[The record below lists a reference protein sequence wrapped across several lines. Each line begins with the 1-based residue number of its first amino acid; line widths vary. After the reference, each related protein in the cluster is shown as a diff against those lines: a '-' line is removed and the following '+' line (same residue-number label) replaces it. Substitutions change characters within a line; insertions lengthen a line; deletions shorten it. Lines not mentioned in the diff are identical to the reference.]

1 MPTPLST
8 APTLANATNTL
19 LGSSVANEGTL
30 LNAGY
35 RALNGGLQDIKT
47 GQMLPGIQYN
57 PGETQ
62 ILADP
67 NLIPNILQQFRG
79 ITSTSQTPNEAA
91 GIPPIVDPNAV
102 PGGQDPNAPQA
113 STVPLPPPPPQT
125 PPTPTYD
132 ALGNQIQPGQTGVN
146 PQGINPTAP
155 PPSGQVPQV
164 LQPVQQLQPIQQTQA
179 VQQPQIAQAPQN
191 QTSLVDIWDS
201 RLDLQQAFPNK
212 GKGLDDWWN
221 LHGVREYPNTQLVAP
236 GTAGIRNP
244 KELEAQATQTN
255 IAEPIHEV
263 STTTPVDFQENPI
276 RAYTQ
281 LYTDVLKASG
291 VATFKAEYEKLA
303 DEMAGKVADELNNPW
318 LVESIKNARI
328 KKIQDKYDT
337 KLSLYKTL
345 YDQGMQEAHF
355 ITNGAYNAYADK
367 TKSDATALQN
377 ATQNAIDL
385 AKLQSGSEMT
395 TDMKEYALYIEQGGS
410 GSFIDYQR
418 EVANLKRSSTNIFV
432 GGSGLDS
439 KTLTQV
445 QGIANSFDNEQVV
458 KNYNVIAEGYNFVRG
473 LSDKSTNP
481 ADDQALIYA
490 LAKALDPNSVVR
502 EGEYATA
509 QKYAQSWVKA
519 YGKTVTQA
527 LQGKGFLSEEARRNI
542 KTTIGSRFQASK
554 QNYDN
559 VYNEYGRRINNIT
572 GSADGLDY
580 LTNYGGAYSAQTT
593 STDTSSII
601 SDIQSA
607 IHDTSNWA
615 TREDL
620 IPALANEYGISLDEA
635 ANYVYSNWS
644 DNASR

>member
-1 MPTPLST
+1 
-8 APTLANATNTL
+8 
-19 LGSSVANEGTL
+19 
-30 LNAGY
+30 
-35 RALNGGLQDIKT
+35 
-47 GQMLPGIQYN
+47 
-57 PGETQ
+57 
-62 ILADP
+62 
-67 NLIPNILQQFRG
+67 
-79 ITSTSQTPNEAA
+79 
-91 GIPPIVDPNAV
+91 
-102 PGGQDPNAPQA
+102 
-113 STVPLPPPPPQT
+113 
-125 PPTPTYD
+125 
-132 ALGNQIQPGQTGVN
+132 
-146 PQGINPTAP
+146 
-155 PPSGQVPQV
+155 
-164 LQPVQQLQPIQQTQA
+164 
-179 VQQPQIAQAPQN
+179 
-191 QTSLVDIWDS
+191 
-201 RLDLQQAFPNK
+201 
-212 GKGLDDWWN
+212 
-221 LHGVREYPNTQLVAP
+221 
-236 GTAGIRNP
+236 
-244 KELEAQATQTN
+244 
-255 IAEPIHEV
+255 
-263 STTTPVDFQENPI
+263 
-276 RAYTQ
+276 
-281 LYTDVLKASG
+281 
-291 VATFKAEYEKLA
+291 
-303 DEMAGKVADELNNPW
+303 
-318 LVESIKNARI
+318 
-328 KKIQDKYDT
+328 
-337 KLSLYKTL
+337 
-345 YDQGMQEAHF
+345 
-355 ITNGAYNAYADK
+355 
-367 TKSDATALQN
+367 
-377 ATQNAIDL
+377 
-385 AKLQSGSEMT
+385 MT

-527 LQGKGFLSEEARRNI
+527 LQGTGFLSEEARRNI